1 MTSPISRLAPRSSK
15 EAGGPPQISPETST
29 LVSVGDGFREV
40 LSWVMCR
47 IDFEDP
53 VDLARLEAPR
63 QTLSKLTGLVVIDE
77 IQRRPDLFPL
87 LRVLADRPGPP
98 AHFLVLGSASPDLV
112 KGVSESLA
120 GRVGF
125 VDLSGFDGTEVGF
138 KHLDIL
144 WLRGG
149 FPESFL
155 SDSDKAS
162 FHWRQQFIRTFLT
175 RDIPQLGIAIPAEQ
189 LRRFWLM
196 IAHYHGQT
204 WNASE
209 IAGSLGINY
218 KTAQHYLDILT
229 GAFMIR
235 SLPPW
240 TENLGKRV
248 RKAPKIYLRDS
259 GLFHSLQNI
268 RSMPE
273 LQAHPKLGASW
284 EGLALEHVLRVLRAE
299 PGEAFYWGTHGGAE
313 LDLMLVRGGQRWGF
327 EFKFGDAPRTTKSMR
342 VALDDLKLQR
352 LFVIYP
358 GEKDYTLDERIE
370 VLALPGVEKLAGW
383 RSTPEPGN
391 SPPSPAPPP
400 PLQNEQDP
408 HYLHLAAPA
417 RGQGLSRA
425 RAATGNHPPPGLLL
439 RAHRGHRRPE
449 LGAIAQGVAPGER
462 IQPGK
467 RSEINA
473 KARRCKGAR
482 TSAAA
487 GHHQPGEPVT
497 AVVPSPA
504 PCSLRLCLLASLR

>member
-1 MTSPISRLAPRSSK
+1 M
-15 EAGGPPQISPETST
+15 T
-29 LVSVGDGFREV
+29 LVDRKSYSQQIQNSLARFRVTALLGPRQCGKTTLARSLATESQSYFD
-40 LSWVMCR
+40 L
-47 IDFEDP
+47 EDP
-53 VDLARLEAPR
+53 VDVARLEAPR
-63 QTLSKLTGLVVIDE
+63 QALSKLTGLIVIDE

-87 LRVLADRPGPP
+87 LRVLADRPGTP
-98 AHFLVLGSASPDLV
+98 ARFLILGSASPDLV

-138 KHLDIL
+138 ERLDRL

-155 SDSDKAS
+155 SGSDEAS

-175 RDIPQLGIAIPAEQ
+175 RDIPQLGITIPAEQ

-218 KTAQHYLDILT
+218 KTAQHYLDILI

-235 SLPPW
+235 SLPSW

-284 EGLALEHVLRVLRAE
+284 EGLALEHILRVLRAE
-299 PGEAFYWGTHGGAE
+299 PGEAFYWATHGGAE
-313 LDLMLVRGGQRWGF
+313 LDLMLTRGGQRRGF
-327 EFKFGDAPRTTKSMR
+327 EFKFGDAPRATKSMH
-342 VALDDLKLQR
+342 VALEDLKLER

-358 GEKDYTLDERIE
+358 GEKDYTLGEDIE
-370 VLALPGVEKLAGW
+370 VVALPNVEKLG
-383 RSTPEPGN
+383 R
-391 SPPSPAPPP
+391 
-400 PLQNEQDP
+400 L
-408 HYLHLAAPA
+408 LH
-417 RGQGLSRA
+417 
-425 RAATGNHPPPGLLL
+425 
-439 RAHRGHRRPE
+439 
-449 LGAIAQGVAPGER
+449 I
-462 IQPGK
+462 
-467 RSEINA
+467 
-473 KARRCKGAR
+473 
-482 TSAAA
+482 
-487 GHHQPGEPVT
+487 
-497 AVVPSPA
+497 
-504 PCSLRLCLLASLR
+504 